1 MPISTAAF
9 TNLKGGVGKTASA
22 VAVAEALTRAGAS
35 VLLVDLDGQ
44 GTLSAWLHERSNAC
58 RHLLTT
64 GFDPNEHVHTVP
76 TENGRL
82 DVITS
87 NRSLKK
93 TASRRPSQLA
103 SRLERLWA
111 ASEDAYD
118 VGLVD
123 TPPQASGLVT
133 AALLSVSAAL
143 VPVSPGR
150 GAIDGLQHVM
160 EYTSQIGGASVEA
173 TWACHVDVRSK
184 LHQRIAPQ
192 LITRLGALEDGG
204 RAARHYVRSTVRV
217 QEAEAAGE
225 LLGDYAPSC
234 TAWADYRSL
243 TAELGPVLGFETS
256 TVEEGVRTTRED
268 VEHYRAATSD

>member
-1 MPISTAAF
+1 MISTAAL

-22 VAVAEALTRAGAS
+22 VATAEALVRGGAN

-44 GTLSAWLHERSNAC
+44 GTLSAWLHERSDAC

-64 GFDPNEHVHTVP
+64 GFNPEDHIHTVYA
-76 TENGRL
+76 EGGRL
-82 DVITS
+82 DVVTA

-103 SRLERLWA
+103 SRLERLWS
-111 ASEDAYD
+111 ASEEAYD

-160 EYTSQIGGASVEA
+160 EYTSQIGGASVKA
-173 TWACHVDVRSK
+173 TWACNVDVRSK

-192 LITRLGALEDGG
+192 LITRLGSIEDGG
-204 RAARHYVRSTVRV
+204 KAARHFVRSTVRV

-225 LLGDYAPSC
+225 PLGEYAPSC

-243 TAELGPVLGFETS
+243 TAELGPVLGFDMPGL
-256 TVEEGVRTTRED
+256 EEGLRVTEED
-268 VEHYRAATSD
+268 IERYRASIND

>member
-1 MPISTAAF
+1 MIQTAAF

-22 VAVAEALTRAGAS
+22 VAIAEALTRVGAS

-44 GTLSAWLHERSNAC
+44 GTLSAWLHERSDAC

-64 GFDPNEHVHTVP
+64 GFSPGEHVHTVP
-76 TENGRL
+76 TGEGRL

-93 TASRRPSQLA
+93 TASRRPSDLA
-103 SRLERLWA
+103 SRLERLWK
-111 ASEDAYD
+111 ASEDAYN

-160 EYTSQIGGASVEA
+160 EYTSQIGGASVKA
-173 TWACHVDVRSK
+173 TWACNVDVRSK

-192 LITRLGALEDGG
+192 LITRLGTLADGG

-225 LLGDYAPSC
+225 LLGDYAPSS
-234 TAWADYRSL
+234 TAWTDFRAL
-243 TAELGPVLGFETS
+243 TAELGPVLGFEIPE
-256 TVEEGVRTTRED
+256 VEEGTRATKED
-268 VEHYRAATSD
+268 VERYRAAIRN

>member
-1 MPISTAAF
+1 MIQTAAF

-22 VAVAEALTRAGAS
+22 VAIAEALTRDGAG

-58 RHLLTT
+58 RYLLTT
-64 GFDPNEHVHTVP
+64 GFNPDEHVHTVP
-76 TENGRL
+76 TDTGRL

-93 TASRRPSQLA
+93 IGSRRPSQLA
-103 SRLERLWA
+103 SRLERLWD

-133 AALLSVSAAL
+133 AALLSTSAAL

-150 GAIDGLQHVM
+150 GSVDGLQHVM
-160 EYTSQIGGASVEA
+160 EYTSQIGGAAVKA
-173 TWACHVDVRSK
+173 TWACNVDVRSK

-192 LITRLGALEDGG
+192 LISRLGSIEDGG
-204 RAARHYVRSTVRV
+204 KAARHYVRSTVRV

-225 LLGDYAPSC
+225 LLGDYASSC
-234 TAWADYRSL
+234 TAWADYRAL
-243 TAELGPVLGFETS
+243 TAELGPVLNFKTPE
-256 TVEEGVRTTRED
+256 VDEGIRATKED
-268 VEHYRAATSD
+268 VERYRAAISN

>member
-1 MPISTAAF
+1 MPISTAAL

-22 VAVAEALTRAGAS
+22 VAIAEALVRSGAN
-35 VLLVDLDGQ
+35 VLLLDLDGQ
-44 GTLSAWLHERSNAC
+44 GTLSAWLDERSDAC

-64 GFDPNEHVHTVP
+64 GFNPDEHVHTVP
-76 TENGRL
+76 TDKGRL

-103 SRLERLWA
+103 SRLERLWS
-111 ASEDAYD
+111 ASEEAYD

-160 EYTSQIGGASVEA
+160 EYTSQIGGAEVKA
-173 TWACHVDVRSK
+173 TWACNVDVRSK

-192 LITRLGALEDGG
+192 LITRLGPIEDGG
-204 RAARHYVRSTVRV
+204 KAARHYVRSTVRV

-225 LLGDYAPSC
+225 LLGDYASSS
-234 TAWADYRSL
+234 TAWVDYQSL
-243 TAELGPVLGFETS
+243 TAELGPVLGFDMPEA
-256 TVEEGVRTTRED
+256 VEGNRATKED
-268 VEHYRAATSD
+268 VERYRAAIND